1 MDININKDES
11 IDDLDLKGLKLI
23 QKEKAFRFGI
33 DAVLLSDFANVKSKH
48 RAIDLC
54 TGTGIVPFLLYGKY
68 NPKEVWGIEIQE
80 EMEEMARRSSKLNG
94 TEDIVKFKCA
104 DLKDKNLVKE
114 LGRFDVL
121 TVNPPY
127 KLNNAGIVNP
137 NDKLAIARHEILC
150 NLEDVIAAAR
160 RLLKDNGRMFIVH
173 RPERLA
179 DIFGLM
185 RKYNIE
191 PKRVK
196 MVQPNV
202 NKAPNIVLVEGSV
215 EVTDRNERKAQL
227 VPSDLLNIANGAIA
241 YQKQVDVAEYISWVD
256 GVMLLNGNDLSHI
269 IQKLSIYY
277 GIPIQCDPMVGKEK
291 VYGKLDLKDDIDEVI
306 ECIRQT
312 IPIEVEKSDTSIYLS
327 K

>member
-94 TEDIVKFKCA
+94 TEDI
-104 DLKDKNLVKE
+104 DKNLVKE

-202 NKAPNIVLVEGSV
+202 NKAPNIVLVEGQR
-215 EVTDRNERKAQL
+215 DG
-227 VPSDLLNIANGAIA
+227 GAFLKWEKPL
-241 YQKQVDVAEYISWVD
+241 YVYDEE
-256 GVMLLNGNDLSHI
+256 GNFSR
-269 IQKLSIYY
+269 
-277 GIPIQCDPMVGKEK
+277 E
-291 VYGKLDLKDDIDEVI
+291 IDE
-306 ECIRQT
+306 
-312 IPIEVEKSDTSIYLS
+312 IYGRV

>member
-23 QKEKAFRFGI
+23 QKEKVFRFGI

-68 NPKEVWGIEIQE
+68 NPREVWGIEIQE
-80 EMEEMARRSSKLNG
+80 EMEEMARRSSKFNG

-104 DLKDKNLVKE
+104 DLKDKNLVKD

-121 TVNPPY
+121 TVNPPS

-137 NDKLAIARHEILC
+137 EDKLAIARHEIMC
-150 NLEDVIAAAR
+150 NLEDVIAASR
-160 RLLKDNGRMFIVH
+160 RFLKDNGRLYMVH

-179 DIFGLM
+179 DIFCLM
-185 RKYNIE
+185 RKYKIE
-191 PKRVK
+191 PKRVR
-196 MVQPNV
+196 MVHPNTK
-202 NKAPNIVLVEGSV
+202 KAANIVLVEGQRDGGAFLKWEAPLYVYKDEGGYS
-215 EVTDRNERKAQL
+215 EERDK
-227 VPSDLLNIANGAIA
+227 
-241 YQKQVDVAEYISWVD
+241 
-256 GVMLLNGNDLSHI
+256 
-269 IQKLSIYY
+269 IY
-277 GIPIQCDPMVGKEK
+277 GRE
-291 VYGKLDLKDDIDEVI
+291 
-306 ECIRQT
+306 
-312 IPIEVEKSDTSIYLS
+312 S